1 MRNSN
6 KLREMFSF
14 GFIYRVIDSLIL
26 VIVLSLQNCTISYYL
41 IEYNEGQSS
50 WYFFFFA
57 DFLLVFL
64 FIIAAIF
71 ASRHYRRLR
80 LLKCRR
86 IRSSSLDQNKT
97 ELNDENESNEKSKH
111 SILNISFAK
120 QLGTL
125 PLLWICWLSYVLL
138 LVIKIFILYLQDIA
152 IDLYKSSLSQNIVI
166 IIAFF

>member
-1 MRNSN
+1 MQN
-6 KLREMFSF
+6 KFEEMLSF
-14 GFIYRVIDSLIL
+14 GFIYRVIDSIIL
-26 VIVLSLQNCTISYYL
+26 TIVLSLQNCTISYYL
-41 IEYNEGQSS
+41 IEYNEGQSG

-64 FIIAAIF
+64 FIIGAIF
-71 ASRHYRRLR
+71 ASRYYRKLR

-86 IRSSSLDQNKT
+86 VRSSSLDQNKT
-97 ELNDENESNEKSKH
+97 ELNDEKEKNHKSKH

-138 LVIKIFILYLQDIA
+138 IVIKIFILYLQDIA
-152 IDLYKSSLSQNIVI
+152 FDLYKSSISPNIVI
-166 IIAFF
+166 IIAFY

>member
-1 MRNSN
+1 MQN
-6 KLREMFSF
+6 KFEEMLSF
-14 GFIYRVIDSLIL
+14 GFIYRVIDSIIL
-26 VIVLSLQNCTISYYL
+26 TIVLSLQNCTISYYL
-41 IEYNEGQSS
+41 IEYNEGQSG

-64 FIIAAIF
+64 FIIGAIF
-71 ASRHYRRLR
+71 ASRYYRKLR

-86 IRSSSLDQNKT
+86 VRSSSLDQNKT
-97 ELNDENESNEKSKH
+97 ELNDEKENNHKSKH

-138 LVIKIFILYLQDIA
+138 IVIKIFILYLQDIA
-152 IDLYKSSLSQNIVI
+152 FDLYKSSISPNIVI
-166 IIAFF
+166 IIAFY